1 MLVHV
6 IMFKLKDR
14 SADNI
19 AETRDVLLGMED
31 NIPQLRA
38 IEVGTNIVESN
49 RAYDLVLVTKFDSLD
64 AMQSYQVHPYH
75 ENVVRVH
82 MRKVVNGTASVD
94 YETVSHLPQYLLIT
108 QLYILTEYRPTNVAH
123 AGTSILCVAQDSQN
137 ASPS

>member
-1 MLVHV
+1 MLAHV
-6 IMFKLKDR
+6 VMFKLKDR

-19 AETRDVLLGMED
+19 AKTRDVLLGMKD

-38 IEVGTNIVESN
+38 IEVGTNIVESD

-82 MRKVVNGTASVD
+82 MRNVANNTASVD
-94 YETVSHLPQYLLIT
+94 YETV
-108 QLYILTEYRPTNVAH
+108 
-123 AGTSILCVAQDSQN
+123 
-137 ASPS
+137 

>member
-1 MLVHV
+1 MLAHV
-6 IMFKLKDR
+6 VMFKLKDR

-19 AETRDVLLGMED
+19 AKTRDVLLGMKG

-82 MRKVVNGTASVD
+82 MRKVANSTVSVD
-94 YETVSHLPQYLLIT
+94 YET
-108 QLYILTEYRPTNVAH
+108 A
-123 AGTSILCVAQDSQN
+123 
-137 ASPS
+137 